1 MKRTN
6 SILVLC
12 PYPRG
17 EAAGQRLKYEQYFTS
32 WEREGFTIKVSEYMD
47 HDLWE
52 VLYER
57 GHFFRKL
64 LGIIKGHLRR
74 LRDLF
79 LIKRFDIVYIF
90 QWTTPFGIGF
100 YDFLVRA
107 LSKRIIFDVED
118 FVVLQKTTKDNPN
131 PILRFI
137 RSKKKTTYLI
147 RNSDYVISSSPS
159 LNKFCQEFNKNNLS
173 SFISSSVDTD
183 RFVPS
188 CNYQNDHK
196 IVIGWTGT
204 FGSKLYLDQLREV
217 FFELDK
223 VCDFKLKFITNF
235 DYKIPGL
242 DLEVIRW
249 NKKNEVRD
257 LQSLDIGVYP
267 LEDSQWVKGKSG
279 LKAIQ
284 YMAFGIPTVASD
296 LGINS
301 EIISHE
307 KNGLLVKNDRDW
319 FEALKKLVE
328 EPELRRS
335 LGLAARKTAVEKY
348 SLTAIESKYLDIL
361 KQTNSS
367 D

>member
-1 MKRTN
+1 
-6 SILVLC
+6 
-12 PYPRG
+12 
-17 EAAGQRLKYEQYFTS
+17 
-32 WEREGFTIKVSEYMD
+32 MD

-52 VLYER
+52 VVYEK
-57 GHFFRKL
+57 GYFFRKL
-64 LGIIKGHLRR
+64 LGIAKGHLRR
-74 LRDLF
+74 FRDLF
-79 LIKRFDIVYIF
+79 QVRRFDIVYIF

-100 YDFLVRA
+100 YDFLIRT
-107 LSKRIIFDVED
+107 LSKKIIFDVED
-118 FVVLQKTTKDNPN
+118 FVALEKANGDNPN

-137 RSKKKTTYLI
+137 RSKTKTMYLI
-147 RNSDYVISSSPS
+147 KNSDYVISSSPS
-159 LNKFCQEFNKNNLS
+159 LNKFCKEFNKNNLS

-183 RFVPS
+183 RFIPAN
-188 CNYQNDHK
+188 NYQNDHK
-196 IVIGWTGT
+196 MVIGWTGT
-204 FGSKLYLDQLREV
+204 FGSKPYLDQLREV
-217 FFELDK
+217 FLQLHK

-235 DYKIPGL
+235 DYEIAGL
-242 DLEVIRW
+242 DIEVIRW

-307 KNGLLVKNDRDW
+307 KNGLLVKNDEDW

-328 EPELRRS
+328 EPEVRKT

-348 SLTAIESKYLDIL
+348 SLSAIESKYLDIL
-361 KQTNSS
+361 K
-367 D
+367 